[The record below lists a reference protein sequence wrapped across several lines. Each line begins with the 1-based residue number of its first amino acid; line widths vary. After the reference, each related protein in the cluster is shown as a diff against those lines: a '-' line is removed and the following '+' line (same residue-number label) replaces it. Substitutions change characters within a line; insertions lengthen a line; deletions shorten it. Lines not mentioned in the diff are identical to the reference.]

1 VPDRTKVPP
10 GRRKSRWRIREV
22 TSKIVGGGSGRR
34 YREGNAIGKS
44 ADIGTLHATATT
56 SEVCVTV
63 AQSCESEAQGVQSQF
78 GCWNVLPLQ
87 GCVACKE
94 VAPRCLLVRSM
105 ALHHS
110 PLRGTRLY
118 ASEDN
123 QFNGH
128 SGVKIQRTPLLA
140 DLRRCARRRQA
151 QRLTQLLANGLLLR
165 PSRTPPEGSCS
176 LRAVGHV
183 ASTVRASCSERKDG
197 ARPL

>member
-140 DLRRCARRRQA
+140 DLRDARGGGRPSVSRNFSRMACSCALPERRQKA
-151 QRLTQLLANGLLLR
+151 LAALELWG
-165 PSRTPPEGSCS
+165 TS
-176 LRAVGHV
+176 L
-183 ASTVRASCSERKDG
+183 
-197 ARPL
+197 AR